1 MKRMIWFVH
10 SIWIIIIGIYNKNRN
25 NMKIKLTENS
35 IKEIIAESVKK
46 ILKEN
51 SIDND
56 TYFGGGL
63 PDKYFDD
70 DMPDNGKITELDIK
84 ELNEIAD
91 KLADIGNN
99 RDCDTELLF
108 QAIKCVE
115 KFISNFENTIKK

>member
-1 MKRMIWFVH
+1 
-10 SIWIIIIGIYNKNRN
+10 
-25 NMKIKLTENS
+25 MKIKLTENR

-46 ILKEN
+46 ILKED

-70 DMPDNGKITELDIK
+70 DDKPDNDNITELDIK
-84 ELNEIAD
+84 ELNEITD

-99 RDCDTELLF
+99 RDGDTELLF
-108 QAIKCVE
+108 QAIRCIE